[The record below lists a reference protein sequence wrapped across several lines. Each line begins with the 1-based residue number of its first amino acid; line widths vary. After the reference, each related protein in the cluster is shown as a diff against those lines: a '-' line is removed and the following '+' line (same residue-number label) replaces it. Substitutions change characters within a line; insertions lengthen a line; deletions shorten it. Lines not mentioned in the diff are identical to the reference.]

1 MLVMQEELARA
12 QIERRLEHTIRKG
25 HQLGLLR
32 QRRAHGGVRARGA
45 RP

>member
-1 MLVMQEELARA
+1 MMVMQEELARA
-12 QIERRLEHTIRKG
+12 QIERRLEHAIRKG

-32 QRRAHGGVRARGA
+32 QHRARGGARSRGA

>member
-32 QRRAHGGVRARGA
+32 QRRARGGARARGA